1 MSYFGRSPIHFDMFD
16 LERSADEARRAHKIG
31 SLYHKGQDLAWDGR
45 EVLSSLI
52 AKHGGVRVD
61 AAKAD
66 ALGEIFAI
74 IMWGELGAWRISLQ
88 LADALEELE
97 PKMAA
102 TSQAHDEARHF
113 YVMYDYLTALGRVPR
128 AMNRTSRQV
137 LDLVLETDDVAR
149 KLLGMQLMVESTAL
163 TIFQIVRE
171 AGYEPVLA
179 ELLRYYE
186 KDEARH
192 VGLGVQLLPTLM
204 SRMSRAEATSLFV
217 FQLRV
222 IFWSIAGLRA
232 MLPAMKTLGID
243 PRYVFHLGRAKQTLA
258 FRQLGEAMGVTE
270 MSKQGE
276 YVTRSVNA
284 ICEAV
289 FRKDGDARG
298 LVARTLAGWRG
309 DLEANMPHTTL
320 DPTS

>member
-1 MSYFGRSPIHFDMFD
+1 MSFFGRSPIPFEMFD
-16 LERSADEARRAHKIG
+16 LERSADEARRAQKLG
-31 SLYHKGQDLAWDGR
+31 SLYHRGQDLAWDGR
-45 EVLSSLI
+45 EVLASLI
-52 AKHGGVRVD
+52 AKHGGIHVD

-66 ALGEIFAI
+66 ALGQIFAV

-88 LADALEELE
+88 LADAIEELE

-113 YVMYDYLTALGRVPR
+113 YVMYDYLKALGRVPGP
-128 AMNRTSRQV
+128 MNRTSRQV

-149 KLLGMQLMVESTAL
+149 KLLGMQLMIESTAL
-163 TIFQIVRE
+163 TIFQVVRE
-171 AGYEPVLA
+171 GAYEPVLA

-204 SRMSRAEATSLFV
+204 KRMSRSEAAALFA

-222 IFWSIAGLRA
+222 IFWSIAGLRS
-232 MLPAMKTLGID
+232 LEPAMKTLGID

-258 FRQLGEAMGVTE
+258 FRQLGDVMGVTE
-270 MSKQGE
+270 MSRSGE
-276 YVTRSVNA
+276 LITRSVNA
-284 ICEAV
+284 VCEAM
-289 FRKDGDARG
+289 FRKDGDRRG
-298 LVARTLAGWRG
+298 VVARTLAGWRAP
-309 DLEANMPHTTL
+309 LEAEMPATTL
-320 DPTS
+320 EPS